1 MAQGKNT
8 ARMVIGRTLAVFV
21 ASGLSVV
28 GAGSVVGV
36 ELWKSVVIAGVS
48 GVVTVL
54 QGLSRAFM
62 KDGNLSSDEIEA
74 VFAEVDKQD

>member
-1 MAQGKNT
+1 MA
-8 ARMVIGRTLAVFV
+8 
-21 ASGLSVV
+21 S
-28 GAGSVVGV
+28 
-36 ELWKSVVIAGVS
+36 AGVS

>member
-8 ARMVIGRTLAVFV
+8 IRMVIGRTLAVFV

-62 KDGNLSSDEIEA
+62 KDGNLTSDEIEA
-74 VFAEVDKQD
+74 VFAEVDK

>member
-74 VFAEVDKQD
+74 VFAEVDK

>member
-8 ARMVIGRTLAVFV
+8 ARMVISRTLAVFV

-62 KDGNLSSDEIEA
+62 KDGNLTSDEIEA
-74 VFAEVDKQD
+74 VFAEVDK